1 MERRSGKDRRKHID
15 PRYQSA
21 AYPEFIDRRIGRD
34 RRRGSYQDLPGHPT
48 RKRIILIGAVVALFL
63 VYLFLLA
70 SFLLT
75 RTSHGTVRKQTI
87 TFACYEDNTGN
98 HAPVFRNSMSQKPRP
113 CVS

>member
-75 RTSHGTVRKQTI
+75 KSPHRSVRKKTI
-87 TFACYEDNTGN
+87 TFAYHQDHEGN
-98 HAPVFRNSMSQKPRP
+98 HAWALGGAMNQIPRP
-113 CVS
+113 RFS